1 MTSADKHHKHPPLK
15 KPTLGMYHRCEWA
28 IYGTGCSNIE
38 AFFKQIEDSVARE
51 FRLGY
56 IDADH
61 SKESEEMKFQVKEKI
76 FNAPLIRTWN
86 EYDDKLAPLSVDAVF
101 VNGNHYPAS
110 RQIVI
115 LDPEKKDSLERRKEQ
130 LTQIH
135 ILIKENEEQDIFD
148 FVKERVTE
156 ETQVFTRSQMASV
169 HDVILKDLE
178 SNVPELKALILA
190 GGKSQRM
197 GQDKSQ
203 LVYKGELPQELYI
216 AELCQS
222 LGLKAYI
229 SKGVDFDQEHISGI
243 PVIKDRMTD
252 MGPFGAIIS
261 AFMHDPDAAWLV
273 VACDLPFITAESLD
287 FLIDQRYTSGLA
299 TAYKSDHRPFPE
311 PLITI
316 YEPKAYK
323 RFVSFLSLGYS
334 CPRKVIINSDVRV
347 LEVTDDSV
355 IHNVNTPEQLQEALK
370 NFKQKRTEL

>member
-1 MTSADKHHKHPPLK
+1 MTSTDKHHKHPPLK

-28 IYGTGCSNIE
+28 IYGTGCSKIE
-38 AFFKQIEDSVARE
+38 SLFQGIAAAAGDR
-51 FRLGY
+51 FRLTY

-61 SKESEEMKFQVKEKI
+61 KLESSGMHAQVNEKI
-76 FNAPLIRTWN
+76 FSSKSTSLWN
-86 EYDDKLAPLSVDAVF
+86 SFDDKLSLFPTDAVF
-101 VNGNHYPAS
+101 INGNHYPAS
-110 RQIVI
+110 RQIVL
-115 LDPEKKDSLERRKEQ
+115 LDPEKKDSLERRKDQ
-130 LTQIH
+130 LTKIH
-135 ILIKENEEQDIFD
+135 ILIKENEEEEVFD
-148 FVKERVTE
+148 FVKERMTE
-156 ETQVFTRSQMASV
+156 ETQVFTQSQMASV
-169 HDVILKDLE
+169 HDVILKDIE

-203 LVYKGELPQELYI
+203 LVYQGEQPQELYI

-229 SKGVDFDQEHISGI
+229 SKGVDFDHENISGI
-243 PVIKDRMTD
+243 PVIKDRLTD

-273 VACDLPFITAESLD
+273 VACDLPFITTESLD

-299 TAYKSDHRPFPE
+299 TAYKADHRPFPE

-316 YEPKAYK
+316 YEPKAYN
-323 RFVSFLSLGYS
+323 RFLSFLSLGYS

-347 LEVTDDSV
+347 LEVDDDSV
-355 IHNVNTPEQLQEALK
+355 IHNVNTPEQLEEATERLK
-370 NFKQKRTEL
+370 KHNPK

>member
-1 MTSADKHHKHPPLK
+1 MTSTDKHHKHPPLK

-28 IYGTGCSNIE
+28 VYGTGCSKIE
-38 AFFKQIEDSVARE
+38 SVFQGISAAAGDR
-51 FRLGY
+51 FRLTY

-61 SKESEEMKFQVKEKI
+61 KMESSGMLAQVNEKI
-76 FNAPLIRTWN
+76 FSSKSTSLWN
-86 EYDDKLAPLSVDAVF
+86 SFDDKLSLFPTDAVF

-110 RQIVI
+110 RQIVL
-115 LDPEKKDSLERRKEQ
+115 LDPEKKDSLERRKDQ

-148 FVKERVTE
+148 FVKERMTE
-156 ETQVFTRSQMASV
+156 ETHVFTQSQMASV
-169 HDVILKDLE
+169 HDLILKDLE

-203 LVYKGELPQELYI
+203 LVYQSEQPQELYI

-299 TAYKSDHRPFPE
+299 TAYKADHRPFPE

-323 RFVSFLSLGYS
+323 RFLSFLSLGYS

-347 LEVTDDSV
+347 LEVDDDSV
-355 IHNVNTPEQLQEALK
+355 IHNVNTPEQLEEATERLK
-370 NFKQKRTEL
+370 KHNPK